1 MVSTMETDLLSDYPV
16 LRGQQKSST
25 CLKTTSPMWERLP
38 SLVHLL
44 VSELS
49 TIYLFHHLTKK
60 SKIGRS
66 DYGPFLEVNIP
77 AGGLFTGAEVVKTAQ
92 EAVLFGG
99 QAGMPYG
106 G

>member
-1 MVSTMETDLLSDYPV
+1 MMETDQLSDYPV
-16 LRGQQKSST
+16 LQGQQKSST
-25 CLKTTSPMWERLP
+25 CLKTTSPMWERLLFQAH
-38 SLVHLL
+38 SL

-49 TIYLFHHLTKK
+49 TIHLFRCLTENRKK
-60 SKIGRS
+60 GRS
-66 DYGPFLEVNIP
+66 DYGPFLQVNIP

-106 G
+106 EW